1 MPFYVISIIDIA
13 MSADPDAVKDNV
25 SVASITTLLPASS
38 SNGPPTGI
46 GALVTNSTV

>member
-1 MPFYVISIIDIA
+1 MPSYVISIIDIA

-25 SVASITTLLPASS
+25 SVASSTTLLPASS
-38 SNGPPTGI
+38 SNVPPTGI